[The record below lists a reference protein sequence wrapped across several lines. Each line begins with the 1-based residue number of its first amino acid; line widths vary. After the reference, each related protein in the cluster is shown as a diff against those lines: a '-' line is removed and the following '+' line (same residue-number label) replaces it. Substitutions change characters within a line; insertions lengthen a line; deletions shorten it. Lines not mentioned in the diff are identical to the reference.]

1 MRDPPDAGETIMEQK
16 QIFRKVALDRLSSP
30 EQLDRLMTITSPA
43 GWISL
48 LSVAVALVLALL
60 WGILGQMPRTVAG
73 QGILIRGGNV
83 YDVVSS
89 GSGVITQVCVRVN
102 QTIAVGEI
110 VAYIDQPELKL
121 RIRNAEE
128 GLTELKVQNDRA
140 RQAEDETVQLELT
153 SLRQERTNLMQ
164 ALDSYAKQL
173 TSLENKLGR
182 QKEALDKGLI
192 TETTWYTTE
201 AELFSVRQSRAQA
214 LVRLNQLGSSEMDR
228 RVQIEQQRGV
238 RQQRLDETRQGLDL
252 MRQQLEQTSMI
263 KSPYA
268 GIVLE
273 LTADAGNMISAGMR
287 ILSLEKLEADLH
299 VVVFVPAADGKKV
312 HPKMEARIF
321 PSTVK
326 KEESGYAIGVVGS
339 VLPFPS
345 TQEGMMRVLRNQD
358 LVRQLMEK
366 GPPIEV
372 DIDFVKAGLGVYKWS
387 SAKKTPLITSG
398 TLCQTSI
405 VVEKVRPITLVLPV
419 LSRYLGL

>member
-1 MRDPPDAGETIMEQK
+1 MEQK

>member
-1 MRDPPDAGETIMEQK
+1 MEQK

-48 LSVAVALVLALL
+48 LSVAVVLVLALA

-83 YDVVSS
+83 YDVVSG

-102 QTIAVGEI
+102 QTIAVGEV

-128 GLTELKVQNDRA
+128 GLTELKVQHERA
-140 RQAEDETVQLELT
+140 RQAEEETIQLELS
-153 SLRQERTNLMQ
+153 SLRQERTNLLQ

-173 TSLENKLGR
+173 TSLENKLTR

-201 AELFSVRQSRAQA
+201 AELFSTRQSRAQA

-228 RVQIEQQRGV
+228 RAQVEQQRGA
-238 RQQRLDETRQGLDL
+238 RQQRLDETRQGLEL
-252 MRQQLEQTSMI
+252 MRQQLAQTSMI

-273 LTADAGNMISAGMR
+273 LTADAGNMIAAGMR
-287 ILSLEKLEADLH
+287 ILSLEKIEADLH
-299 VVVFVPAADGKKV
+299 VVVFIPAADGKKV
-312 HPKMEARIF
+312 HPQMEARIF

-372 DIDFVKAGLGVYKWS
+372 DIDFVKAGPGVYKWS

-398 TLCQTSI
+398 TLCQTAI